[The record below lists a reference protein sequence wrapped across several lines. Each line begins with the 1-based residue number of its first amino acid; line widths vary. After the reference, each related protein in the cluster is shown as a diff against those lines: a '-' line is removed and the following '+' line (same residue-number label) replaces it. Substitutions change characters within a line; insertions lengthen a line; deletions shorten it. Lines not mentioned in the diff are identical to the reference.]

1 MLQINAKNLKAYGN
15 LNMGIVETGI
25 EFQVRFPQN
34 WEVVTQGEEYFFVT
48 QNGVEK
54 LLKLHDYAAI
64 YQIPGLYQ
72 YLLLERL
79 GDRSPDTLSSLL
91 IEQVT
96 QTGATAA
103 DLKVLDMGAGIGL
116 SGSKLVQRGVQSVV
130 GLDILPAA
138 ATAAAREHPGTF
150 AAYYVADLLN
160 LSQEM
165 QLRLVNHQFNC
176 LMCCSALTCHL
187 PIQAFIAAFNL
198 IADGGWI
205 AFNINQ
211 LKLSPENNQ
220 DTGFYQLFDSLIHQG
235 IFQVHC
241 THRYQHRLSMAGK
254 PIEYCAVVGKKQRA
268 IVGYQQSA

>member
-1 MLQINAKNLKAYGN
+1 MRS
-15 LNMGIVETGI
+15 VEDNI
-25 EFQVRFPQN
+25 KSQVRFPEN

-96 QTGATAA
+96 QAGATAA

-116 SGSKLVQRGVQSVV
+116 SGSNLVQRGVQSVV
-130 GLDILPAA
+130 GLDILAEAA
-138 ATAAAREHPGTF
+138 SAACREHPGTF
-150 AAYYVADLLN
+150 EAYYVTDLLN

-165 QLRLVNHQFNC
+165 KLRLVNHQFNC

-198 IADGGWI
+198 ITDHGWI

-211 LKLSPENNQ
+211 LKLQPENGQ
-220 DTGFYQLFDSLIHQG
+220 GRGFYQLYDSMIHEG
-235 IFQVHC
+235 IFQIYC
-241 THRYQHRLSMAGK
+241 SHRYQHRLSMAGK
-254 PIEYCAVVGKKQRA
+254 PIEYCAVIGRKQRA
-268 IVGYQQSA
+268 ILNQEM

>member
-1 MLQINAKNLKAYGN
+1 
-15 LNMGIVETGI
+15 MGSVETNKI
-25 EFQVRFPQN
+25 RHQVRFPED

-48 QNGVEK
+48 QDGVER

-96 QTGATAA
+96 QAGETIA

-116 SGSKLVQRGVQSVV
+116 SGRNLVQRGVQSVV
-130 GLDILPAA
+130 GLDILAEAA
-138 ATAAAREHPGTF
+138 SAAYREHPNTF
-150 AAYYVADLLN
+150 EAYYVTDLLN

-165 QLRLVNHQFNC
+165 NLRLVSHQFNC

-198 IADGGWI
+198 IADDGWI
-205 AFNINQ
+205 AFNINH
-211 LKLSPENNQ
+211 LKLLPENDQ
-220 DTGFYQLFDSLIHQG
+220 DTGFYQLYHSLIHEG
-235 IFQVHC
+235 IFQVYF

-254 PIEYCAVVGKKQRA
+254 PIEYCAVVGKKQRS
-268 IVGYQQSA
+268 ICNPI

>member
-1 MLQINAKNLKAYGN
+1 MPS
-15 LNMGIVETGI
+15 VETDKIGS
-25 EFQVRFPQN
+25 QVRFPKN
-34 WEVVTQGEEYFFVT
+34 WEVVTQGEEYFFLT
-48 QNGVEK
+48 HNGVEK
-54 LLKLHDYAAI
+54 RLKLHDYAAI

-116 SGSKLVQRGVQSVV
+116 SGSNLIQRGVQAVV
-130 GLDILPAA
+130 GIDILPEAA
-138 ATAAAREHPGTF
+138 VAAAREHPHTF
-150 AAYYVADLLN
+150 AAYYVTDLLN

-165 QLRLVNHQFNC
+165 KSCLVKHQFNC

-198 IADGGWI
+198 IADDGWI

-211 LKLSPENNQ
+211 SKLSPENNR
-220 DTGFYQLFDSLIHQG
+220 DRGFYQLYHSIIHQG
-235 IFQVHC
+235 IFQIYS
-241 THRYQHRLSMAGK
+241 THRYQHRLSMTGK

-268 IVGYQQSA
+268 IVSYQPSA